1 MNEKVGEIDDAILAF
16 TLGETAEA
24 LRILS
29 QYMKFS
35 LNRSM
40 YGVL

>member
-16 TLGETAEA
+16 TLGETAEE

-29 QYMKFS
+29 Q
-35 LNRSM
+35 LTE
-40 YGVL
+40 VQHE